1 MGFLDSL
8 KKAASNL
15 GIETPNIDELV
26 DKAVDKAR
34 STVSELG
41 VDVDRISSIAEQTKK
56 KAQEAAAGLGLIDE
70 EIKELN
76 ISVIQKAL
84 SKDKSLNVTPI
95 TDTAV
100 RVTAVPSKEIPAKC
114 NIVVELTKDALVMHL
129 GISDSESARLLQQSG
144 LDIDIAE
151 EPAEV
156 TRTVPF
162 ADIKTIKTLHKEVT
176 GFIADIF
183 SRLGANAAKDGIFD
197 RRPFIPAVV
206 RDLVRKMSG
215 FVKIDDD
222 GDAQFKFA
230 QTRIFALQSYAW
242 IYIKK
247 GYITFDSYLTD
258 FSFSGYLNA
267 ACKNAQ
273 INFPDWTFKVADG
286 KIRIKRTINP
296 ADFNAAS
303 AETAAVERLCE
314 FMAELPAAWQAVMKE
329 LGEACTLSD
338 VFDLSRLR
346 EALSKLPD
354 YKLTDNDG
362 DIKMIHPGA
371 TGFQIERF
379 AWVYPKPTK
388 VTIDAG
394 ITDFKKHISSSTDIA
409 KVIEDFNAK
418 NTPFRAYDFKNAIR
432 LKRVYELSSTKGAD
446 KTATILDDLK
456 AGLDQAYK
464 HLVDIARECGM
475 KYDYY
480 KPTISDIEKTLRALP
495 DVKDVSKLD
504 GGKGVRAGLFQT
516 TTSNNCPL
524 AQIGFEIRINDD
536 NSTFFRSYI
545 HFFDKVGN
553 DSYFVSKSFL
563 ETISERM
570 AKASDNLF
578 KPFWTSSDNAG
589 VEKSFECDT
598 FATFEKFQGMIS
610 LIHDFVLSQI
620 NDATDLRLDEINKV
634 IDERNKAI
642 EERNRERERELQRQR
657 EAIEEQNRERERES
671 QRQREAMRN
680 NSFTLNLCS
689 DVTIRDIQEVF
700 TDEYPYLRIG
710 FYMVKTAKQAN
721 TSGGTIESI
730 DSDTYLG
737 NIRSF
742 KSDKRFTIYGKS
754 TPKEIEA
761 GIRSSTGLT
770 VKLGYNDENDER
782 YYISPQ
788 NRFYTTAIC
797 DINEEFRNNGYQ
809 RADIS

>member
-8 KKAASNL
+8 KKAASAF

-56 KAQEAAAGLGLIDE
+56 KAQEAAAGLGIIDE
-70 EIKELN
+70 EINEIN

-84 SKDKSLNVTPI
+84 SKDKRLNVIPI

-100 RVTAVPSKEIPAKC
+100 GVTAAPSKECPAKC
-114 NIVVELTKDALVMHL
+114 SIIIECSKDALVMHL
-129 GISDSESARLLQQSG
+129 GVSDFESARQLVQSG
-144 LDIDIAE
+144 LNIDIAK

-183 SRLGANAAKDGIFD
+183 SRLGANGVKDGIFD

-222 GDAQFKFA
+222 GDAQFKFI
-230 QTRIFALQSYAW
+230 QTRNFALQSYAW

-247 GYITFDSYLTD
+247 EYITFDSYLTD
-258 FSFSGYLNA
+258 FSFSGYLDA

-273 INFPDWTFKVADG
+273 KNFPDWTFKVYDG
-286 KIRIKRTINP
+286 KIRIKRTINST
-296 ADFNAAS
+296 DFNAAS
-303 AETAAVERLCE
+303 AETDAIERLCE

-338 VFDLSRLR
+338 VFDLGRLR

-379 AWVYPKPTK
+379 AWIFPKPTK
-388 VTIDAG
+388 VTIDAC

-409 KVIEDFNAK
+409 KVIEAFNAK
-418 NTPFRAYDFKNAIR
+418 NTPYRAHDFKNSIR

-464 HLVDIARECGM
+464 LLVDIARECGM

-495 DVKDVSKLD
+495 DVKDVSKID
-504 GGKGVRAGLFQT
+504 GGKGRKSQT
-516 TTSNNCPL
+516 VP
-524 AQIGFEIRINDD
+524 INHH
-536 NSTFFRSYI
+536 R
-545 HFFDKVGN
+545 
-553 DSYFVSKSFL
+553 
-563 ETISERM
+563 
-570 AKASDNLF
+570 
-578 KPFWTSSDNAG
+578 
-589 VEKSFECDT
+589 
-598 FATFEKFQGMIS
+598 
-610 LIHDFVLSQI
+610 
-620 NDATDLRLDEINKV
+620 
-634 IDERNKAI
+634 
-642 EERNRERERELQRQR
+642 
-657 EAIEEQNRERERES
+657 
-671 QRQREAMRN
+671 
-680 NSFTLNLCS
+680 
-689 DVTIRDIQEVF
+689 
-700 TDEYPYLRIG
+700 
-710 FYMVKTAKQAN
+710 
-721 TSGGTIESI
+721 
-730 DSDTYLG
+730 
-737 NIRSF
+737 
-742 KSDKRFTIYGKS
+742 
-754 TPKEIEA
+754 
-761 GIRSSTGLT
+761 
-770 VKLGYNDENDER
+770 
-782 YYISPQ
+782 
-788 NRFYTTAIC
+788 
-797 DINEEFRNNGYQ
+797 
-809 RADIS
+809 

>member
-338 VFDLSRLR
+338 VFDLDRLR
-346 EALSKLPD
+346 QALSKLPD

-379 AWVYPKPTK
+379 AWIFPKPTK
-388 VTIDAG
+388 VTIDAC

-409 KVIEDFNAK
+409 KVIEAFNAK
-418 NTPFRAYDFKNAIR
+418 NTPFRAYDFKNVIR

-464 HLVDIARECGM
+464 LLVDIARECGI

-480 KPTISDIEKTLRALP
+480 KPTISDTEKALRALP
-495 DVKDVSKLD
+495 NVKNVTTID
-504 GGKGVRAGLFQT
+504 GGNGVRADLYQST
-516 TTSNNCPL
+516 TTDKCPL
-524 AQIGFEIRINDD
+524 AQIGIDVRINDN
-536 NSTFFRSYI
+536 NSTTVKCYF
-545 HFFDKVGN
+545 HFFEKVGN
-553 DSYFVSKSFL
+553 DSYYVSIPFL
-563 ETISERM
+563 ETISEMM
-570 AKASDNLF
+570 AKASGDIF
-578 KPFWTSSDNAG
+578 KPFWASGDNAG
-589 VEKSFECDT
+589 AEKSFECGT
-598 FATFEKFQGMIS
+598 FATFDIFKKTIS
-610 LIHDFVLSQI
+610 LLHDLAAGIMPKV
-620 NDATDLRLDEINKV
+620 TELRLEEINKA
-634 IDERNKAI
+634 IEKENKAI
-642 EERNRERERELQRQR
+642 EERNK
-657 EAIEEQNRERERES
+657 ERERES

-788 NRFYTTAIC
+788 SRFYTTAIC

>member
-8 KKAASNL
+8 KKAASAFS
-15 GIETPNIDELV
+15 IETTKIDDLV
-26 DKAVDKAR
+26 YKAVDKAR
-34 STVSELG
+34 STVSEMG

-56 KAQEAAAGLGLIDE
+56 KAQAAATGLGLIDE
-70 EIKELN
+70 EINEIN

-84 SKDKSLNVTPI
+84 SKDKRLNVTPI

-100 RVTAVPSKEIPAKC
+100 AVEAAPSKECPAKC
-114 NIVVELTKDALVMHL
+114 SIIIECSKDSLVMHL
-129 GISDSESARLLQQSG
+129 GVSDFESARQLAQSG

-183 SRLGANAAKDGIFD
+183 SRLGSNAAKDGIFD
-197 RRPFIPAVV
+197 RRPFIPAIV
-206 RDLVRKMSG
+206 RDLLRKMPG

-230 QTRIFALQSYAW
+230 QTRNFALQSYAW
-242 IYIKK
+242 VYIKK
-247 GYITFDSYLTD
+247 GYISFDSYVKD
-258 FSFSGYLNA
+258 FNFSGDLNS
-267 ACKNAQ
+267 ACQNAKKK
-273 INFPDWTFKVADG
+273 FPDWTFKVSDG
-286 KIRIKRTINP
+286 KIRIKRTINST
-296 ADFNAAS
+296 DFNAAS
-303 AETAAVERLCE
+303 AETDAIERLHN
-314 FMAELPAAWQAVMKE
+314 FITELPAAWQAVMKE
-329 LGEACTLSD
+329 LGAACSLSD

-379 AWVYPKPTK
+379 AWIYPKPTK

-409 KVIEDFNAK
+409 KVIEAFNAK

-432 LKRVYELSSTKGAD
+432 LKRVYELSSAKGAD
-446 KTATILDDLK
+446 KTAVILDDLK

-480 KPTISDIEKTLRALP
+480 KPTISDIEKILRALP
-495 DVKDVSKLD
+495 DVKDVSKFD
-504 GGKGVRAGLFQT
+504 GGKGVRAGLLQS

-524 AQIGFEIRINDD
+524 AQIGIEIRINDD

-545 HFFDKVGN
+545 HFFNKVGI
-553 DSYFVSKSFL
+553 DSYFVRHSFL
-563 ETISERM
+563 ETISEMM
-570 AKASDNLF
+570 AKASGDIF
-578 KPFWTSSDNAG
+578 KPFWTISDDAG
-589 VEKSFECDT
+589 VEASFGCGF
-598 FATFEKFQGMIS
+598 FATFDNFKKTIS
-610 LIHDFVLSQI
+610 ILHDLAAGIMPKASALQ
-620 NDATDLRLDEINKV
+620 LEEINKA
-634 IDERNKAI
+634 IEKENKAI
-642 EERNRERERELQRQR
+642 EERNKERERELQRQR
-657 EAIEEQNRERERES
+657 D
-671 QRQREAMRN
+671 AMRN
-680 NSFTLNLCS
+680 YSFSLNLYS
-689 DVTIRDIQEVF
+689 NVSIRAIQEVF
-700 TDEYPYLRIG
+700 THQLTYLRIG

-730 DSDTYLG
+730 DSKTCLG

-770 VKLGYNDENDER
+770 VKIGYNDENDER
-782 YYISPQ
+782 FYISPQ
-788 NRFYTTAIC
+788 NRSYTTAIC
-797 DINEEFRNNGYQ
+797 DINEEFRSNGYQ

>member
-56 KAQEAAAGLGLIDE
+56 KAQEAAAGLGIIDE
-70 EIKELN
+70 EINEIN

-100 RVTAVPSKEIPAKC
+100 GVTAAPSKECPAKC
-114 NIVVELTKDALVMHL
+114 SIIIECSKDALVMHL
-129 GISDSESARLLQQSG
+129 GVSDFESARQLVQSG
-144 LDIDIAE
+144 LNIDIAK

-183 SRLGANAAKDGIFD
+183 SRLGANGVKDGIFD

-222 GDAQFKFA
+222 GDAQFKFI
-230 QTRIFALQSYAW
+230 QTRNFALQSYAW

-258 FSFSGYLNA
+258 FSFSGDLNA

-338 VFDLSRLR
+338 VFDLDRLR
-346 EALSKLPD
+346 QALSKLPD

-379 AWVYPKPTK
+379 AWIFPKPTK
-388 VTIDAG
+388 VTIDAC

-409 KVIEDFNAK
+409 KVIEAFNAK
-418 NTPFRAYDFKNAIR
+418 NTPFRAYDFKNSIR

-464 HLVDIARECGM
+464 LLVDIARECGI

-480 KPTISDIEKTLRALP
+480 KPTISDTEKALRALP
-495 DVKDVSKLD
+495 NVKNVTTID
-504 GGKGVRAGLFQT
+504 GGNGVRADLYQST
-516 TTSNNCPL
+516 TTDKCPL
-524 AQIGFEIRINDD
+524 AQICIKVRVNDD
-536 NSTFFRSYI
+536 NSTFVKSYI
-545 HFFDKVGN
+545 HFFNKVGI
-553 DSYFVSKSFL
+553 DSYFVRNSFL
-563 ETISERM
+563 ETISEMM
-570 AKASDNLF
+570 ATASGDIF
-578 KPFWTSSDNAG
+578 KPFWTISDDAG
-589 VEKSFECDT
+589 VEASFGCGF
-598 FATFEKFQGMIS
+598 FATFDNFKKTIS
-610 LIHDFVLSQI
+610 ILHDLAAGIMPKASALQ
-620 NDATDLRLDEINKV
+620 LEEINKA
-634 IDERNKAI
+634 IEKENKAI
-642 EERNRERERELQRQR
+642 EERNKERERELQRQR
-657 EAIEEQNRERERES
+657 D
-671 QRQREAMRN
+671 AMRN
-680 NSFTLNLCS
+680 YSFSLNLYS
-689 DVTIRDIQEVF
+689 NVSIRAIQEVF
-700 TDEYPYLRIG
+700 THQLTYLRIG

-721 TSGGTIESI
+721 SSGGTIFPI
-730 DSDTYLG
+730 DSQTCLG
-737 NIRSF
+737 SIRSF
-742 KSDKRFTIYGKS
+742 RGNTCYTISVKS

-761 GIRSSTGLT
+761 GIRSATGLT
-770 VKLGYNDENDER
+770 VKIEYNGKNGQR
-782 YYISPQ
+782 YYISPKE
-788 NRFYTTAIC
+788 RFYTTAISE
-797 DINEEFRNNGYQ
+797 IFEELSNEGYPG
-809 RADIS
+809 ADIS